1 MHMKMCDLVNKI
13 PRGKKR
19 KIIQDTIEERKR
31 ARMDVERIQV
41 NSDFSEVNTDGDESD
56 SDISILNN
64 SEIHEI
70 SIDEEQEN
78 EEDNRVMSS
87 EGGSSVVRILN
98 LKEWLKNPWM
108 PV

>member
-1 MHMKMCDLVNKI
+1 MNIILYKGLFINYVIKI
-13 PRGKKR
+13 GGRGGYPK
-19 KIIQDTIEERKR
+19 KIIIYYVWLGGEGGSKHSC
-31 ARMDVERIQV
+31 II
-41 NSDFSEVNTDGDESD
+41 F
-56 SDISILNN
+56 
-64 SEIHEI
+64 HEI

-78 EEDNRVMSS
+78 EEDNRVMIS

>member
-1 MHMKMCDLVNKI
+1 MFDWGGGVKTQLHNLLK
-13 PRGKKR
+13 
-19 KIIQDTIEERKR
+19 QD
-31 ARMDVERIQV
+31 
-41 NSDFSEVNTDGDESD
+41 FW
-56 SDISILNN
+56 DISILNN

-78 EEDNRVMSS
+78 EEDNRVMIS